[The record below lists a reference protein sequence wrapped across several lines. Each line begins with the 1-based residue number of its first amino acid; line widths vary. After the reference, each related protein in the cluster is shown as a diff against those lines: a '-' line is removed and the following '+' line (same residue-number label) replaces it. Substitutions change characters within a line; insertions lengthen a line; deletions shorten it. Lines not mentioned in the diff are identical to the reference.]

1 MEISELEGRKFAVT
15 SGSKMTEDAIS
26 PARLRLR
33 AGGVAEDDF
42 SDVSGMSSS
51 AVPWDDEAWLGLRR
65 RSEGLQAAV
74 DGCVSYVQAAI
85 QEEIQFLFQISQPLL
100 LGEREL
106 ARLSR
111 LRDGYDV

>member
-1 MEISELEGRKFAVT
+1 MSELGGRKFAVT
-15 SGSKMTEDAIS
+15 SDSKMTEDATS

-33 AGGVAEDDF
+33 AGGVAEDEF

-100 LGEREL
+100 LGERL
-106 ARLSR
+106 LVRLNR
-111 LRDGYDV
+111 LKI